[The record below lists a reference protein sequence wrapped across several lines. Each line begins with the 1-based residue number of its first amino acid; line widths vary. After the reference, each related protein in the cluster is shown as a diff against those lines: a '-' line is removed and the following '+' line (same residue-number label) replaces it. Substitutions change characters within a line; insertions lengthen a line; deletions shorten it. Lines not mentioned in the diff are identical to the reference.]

1 MRIWPFRH
9 FGLKVWSVAIATML
23 WMVVAGE
30 QTVERG
36 LRVPLELQ
44 QFPPGLELGADA
56 PSVVDVRVRGSAG
69 TLSRLGAGDVVG
81 VIDLRTAR
89 AGRRL
94 FQLTPEQVRVP
105 FGVDVVQVAPQSIAL
120 SFEASATRIVPIVPA
135 LEGSPAA
142 GYRVATTTVDPAT
155 VEVIGPES
163 AVERVTEATTEPV
176 SVADASRDVVD
187 TVTVGFV
194 DPSLRLRVVKPAAVT
209 VRIVRAP
216 DEEVL
221 GGRQVRLRSTPRGL
235 TGLPMP
241 SVVNLILTGGRKALG
256 NINPDSL
263 VPWVD
268 LSSLGPGEYTLT
280 VHVEPAVEGDVVR
293 VSPASVQVRVASD
306 K

>member
-56 PSVVDVRVRGSAG
+56 PSVVDVRVRGSSG
-69 TLSRLGAGDVVG
+69 TLGRLGPGDVVG

-89 AGRRL
+89 SGRRL
-94 FQLTPEQVRVP
+94 FQMTPEQVRVP
-105 FGVDVVQVAPQSIAL
+105 YGVDVVQVTPQSIAL
-120 SFEASATRIVPIVPA
+120 SFEASAIRVVPVVPA

-142 GYRVATTTVDPAT
+142 GYRVGTTTVDPPT

-163 AVERVTEATTEPV
+163 AIERVTEATTEPV
-176 SVADASRDVVD
+176 SVADASSDVID

-194 DPSLRLRVVKPAAVT
+194 DPTLRLRAVKPASVN
-209 VRIVRAP
+209 VQILRAP

-221 GGRQVRLRSTPRGL
+221 DSRPLRLRSTPRGL
-235 TGLPMP
+235 KAQPMP
-241 SVVNLILTGGRKALG
+241 PAVNLILTGGRKALG
-256 NINPDSL
+256 DVNPDSL

-280 VHVEPAVEGDVVR
+280 VHVDPAIEGDVVR
-293 VSPASVQVRVASD
+293 VSPSSVQVRVSSD